1 MSYTKANDL
10 RKAEKLVQQ
19 GKIKPAI
26 KEYENLVASNPGDT
40 NLLNILGD
48 LYVRDGRNDDA
59 IITFVKLAEATLRDG
74 HTPRAIAVYKKIYKL
89 APGNADV
96 ALKLAE
102 LYLRQN
108 LIVEARKQYLEL
120 ADYYTK
126 NGRSQQALE
135 LLQRV
140 ADLDPENVPARL
152 RLAENYQR
160 EGMTEK
166 AIEAYIAAGSQLIRK
181 SSLARS
187 PTGFSACP

>member
-19 GKIKPAI
+19 GKVKLAI

-102 LYLRQN
+102 LYIRQN

-126 NGRSQQALE
+126 NGAVSRRLNSCSALPTSIPKMFPRGCV
-135 LLQRV
+135 LPRITS
-140 ADLDPENVPARL
+140 
-152 RLAENYQR
+152 
-160 EGMTEK
+160 GK
-166 AIEAYIAAGSQLIRK
+166 A
-181 SSLARS
+181 
-187 PTGFSACP
+187 